1 MCAWASVSQFLPH
14 NSATIQYQVLMSMQM
29 DAEFIKEQIGTLFC
43 LGGSTGRGVW
53 GVGGPSERST
63 PNSGHASQKQ

>member
-1 MCAWASVSQFLPH
+1 
-14 NSATIQYQVLMSMQM
+14 MSMQM